1 MIQII
6 DQTLKTDTPFF
17 NSPGASFLEVG
28 TAPGS
33 LVFCPH
39 MVRGFRTG
47 AVELD
52 ASLVFTVAAPVL
64 EGCKKCWEE
73 GCQENV
79 PRMVESGGTFG
90 F

>member
-1 MIQII
+1 MIN
-6 DQTLKTDTPFF
+6 KTPFF
-17 NSPGASFLEVG
+17 NSPGASLLEVG

-64 EGCKKCWEE
+64 ESKQQKCWEDGCKKMFQGWF
-73 GCQENV
+73 
-79 PRMVESGGTFG
+79 SG
-90 F
+90 